1 MKLVLGSLLVLALPF
16 AVAYADGPRHHPPQA
31 AFDACAKA
39 KADDACSFTMREHTI
54 KGKCT
59 TARESSALVCRPEH
73 MGPPPEAIAACNGH
87 AQGDAC
93 SMAHDGHDVAGT
105 CMHARHDGPLACHPA
120 GAPQQPP
127 PH

>member
-1 MKLVLGSLLVLALPF
+1 MKLVLGSLLVLALPL
-16 AVAYADGPRHHPPQA
+16 AAAYADAPRRHPPQV

-39 KADDACSFTMREHTI
+39 KADDACSFKLRDHEI
-54 KGKCT
+54 KGKCA

-93 SMAHDGHDVAGT
+93 SMTRDGHEVAGA
-105 CMHARHDGPLACHPA
+105 CMHARNDRPLACRPA
-120 GAPQQPP
+120 GAAH